1 MMNITFF
8 IYTMILVTM
17 MLPGISFAKNK
28 EFVSI
33 PHDRDT
39 TKGIQGLFAVII
51 MLHHL
56 SQRLVTVSE
65 YKGELSNYEDVGTW
79 LVGFFFFFSGFGLIT
94 SFREK
99 ERYLDSFLI
108 RRIWTVLVPFF
119 ICNYAY
125 MFTAL
130 LLGQK
135 FPMQKL
141 VQAFFGIVLLNDHM
155 WFAVEIMYLY
165 IAFYLVFRFV
175 AKEKW
180 RYIILFIVVVA
191 LMAAGFFAGHDL
203 NNKTLSNW
211 LEGEWWYNT
220 TLLFFVGMLVA
231 RFYSSIMNYL
241 KKYYYV
247 VLIVITIGFIG
258 FAVLNQHMLEHYGY
272 WTETVVSNGYDDKAL
287 TLAVQLPMVLFFEW
301 MLFLLMMKIKIH
313 NKVLTFLGEVSLEVI
328 LLQNV
333 FILVFDTMKWNQ
345 NIHVY
350 CMGVMGAT
358 IVFAIG
364 INQVK
369 RIVLE
374 KKKR

>member
-1 MMNITFF
+1 MNATFL
-8 IYTMILVTM
+8 IYTMVLVAIM
-17 MLPGISFAKNK
+17 IPGISFAKNK

-33 PHDRDT
+33 PHDRNT
-39 TKGIQGLFAVII
+39 TKGIQGLFAVVI

-56 SQRLVTVSE
+56 SQRLVNESG
-65 YKGELSNYEDVGTW
+65 YKGELVGYEDVGTW

-99 ERYLDSFLI
+99 ERYLDNFLI

-135 FPMQKL
+135 FPMEKL
-141 VQAFFGIVLLNDHM
+141 VQAFFGVVLLNDHM

-165 IAFYLVFRFV
+165 IMFYLVFRFV
-175 AKEKW
+175 KKDKW
-180 RYIILFIVVVA
+180 RYIIMFLVVVT
-191 LMAAGFFAGHDL
+191 LMIAGFFTGHDL
-203 NNKTLSNW
+203 EGSTQSNW

-220 TLLFFVGMLVA
+220 TFLFFLGMLIA
-231 RFYSSIMNYL
+231 RFYCPIVNWL
-241 KKYYYV
+241 KKYYYM
-247 VLIVITIGFIG
+247 VLLVAIVGFIG
-258 FAVLNQHMLEHYGY
+258 LATLTRYMLDHYGY
-272 WTETVVSNGYDDKAL
+272 WTETIVNNAYDDKAL
-287 TLAVQLPMVLFFEW
+287 TLAVQLPMVIFFEM
-301 MLFLLMMKIKIH
+301 MLFLLMMKVKVH
-313 NKVLTFLGEVSLEVI
+313 NKVLVFLGEISLEVI
-328 LLQNV
+328 LLQNL

-350 CMGVMGAT
+350 SSGIMGAT
-358 IVFAIG
+358 IVIAIA
-364 INQVK
+364 INKVK

-374 KKKR
+374 KKKG

>member
-1 MMNITFF
+1 MNITFL
-8 IYTMILVTM
+8 IYTMILVVIM
-17 MLPGISFAKNK
+17 IPGISFAKKK
-28 EFVSI
+28 EFI
-33 PHDRDT
+33 AWPHDRDT
-39 TKGIQGLFAVII
+39 TKGIQGLFALAI

-56 SQRLVTVSE
+56 SQRLVHING
-65 YKGELSNYEDVGTW
+65 YKGELVYYQEIGTW

-99 ERYLDSFLI
+99 KYYLDSFLI

-135 FPMQKL
+135 FSTEKL

-165 IAFYLVFRFV
+165 IMFYVVFRLIR
-175 AKEKW
+175 KDIW
-180 RYIILFIVVVA
+180 RYIIMFIVVVT
-191 LMAAGFFAGHDL
+191 LMIAGFFAGHDWEGR
-203 NNKTLSNW
+203 TQSNW

-220 TLLFFVGMLVA
+220 TFLFFVGMLIA
-231 RFYSSIMNYL
+231 RFYCPIMYWV

-247 VLIVITIGFIG
+247 VLLVSIVGFIM
-258 FAVLNQHMLEHYGY
+258 FATLTQYMLDNYGY
-272 WTETVVSNGYDDKAL
+272 WTDTFMNNRYDDKAM

-301 MLFLLMMKIKIH
+301 MLFLLMMKVKVH
-313 NKVLTFLGEVSLEVI
+313 NKILAFLGKISLEVI
-328 LLQNV
+328 LLQNL
-333 FILVFDTMKWNQ
+333 FILVFDTMKWNR
-345 NIHVY
+345 NIHAY
-350 CMGVMGAT
+350 CSGIIGGTIIIAMGV
-358 IVFAIG
+358 
-364 INQVK
+364 NKVK

-374 KKKR
+374 QKKR